1 MDIFIKFFKITK
13 FILDFT
19 AIFPYNKFIIFYRG
33 CFVTFIKNKRSFLV
47 VDLYLSE
54 QYKINNFIAE
64 SLAYSQVFHTS
75 PRSSVG

>member
-19 AIFPYNKFIIFYRG
+19 AIFPYNKSVIFYRG
-33 CFVTFIKNKRSFLV
+33 CFVIFIKNKRSL

-54 QYKINNFIAE
+54 QRKINNFIAE